1 MWRLLRWGMG
11 LDRVGPMSWARILV
25 DGYSL
30 AHAWREL
37 APGLPR
43 HSAAARDELVARM
56 REYADAAGTPVTLVF
71 DGQSS
76 PYRPSEYV
84 STASLEILFSRS
96 GQTADDVIER
106 AACLLQPYG
115 PILVVTNDRLERD
128 TVSLFG
134 ATPCSCLGFVATVEG
149 TIGAFQLELRRRNER
164 ERRRYQEARK

>member
-1 MWRLLRWGMG
+1 MLRWGMG
-11 LDRVGPMSWARILV
+11 LDRVGRMSWARILV

-76 PYRPSEYV
+76 PYRSSEYV
-84 STASLEILFSRS
+84 STASLEILFSKS

-115 PILVVTNDRLERD
+115 PILVVTDDRLERD

-149 TIGAFQLELRRRNER
+149 TVGAFQLELRRRNER